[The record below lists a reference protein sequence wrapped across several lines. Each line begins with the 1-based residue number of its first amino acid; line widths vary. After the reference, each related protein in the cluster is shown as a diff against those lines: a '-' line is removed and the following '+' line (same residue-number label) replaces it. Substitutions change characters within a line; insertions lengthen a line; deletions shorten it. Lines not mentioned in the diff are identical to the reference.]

1 MTFSTLSMRGPRSLV
16 ILVLAASLLV
26 PSATA
31 VPAQGICNAEYD
43 CGRPSLCA
51 TRCAFGY
58 PCITGDDCESL
69 SCTDSYCDATAGSQP
84 PVAPSDPVPP
94 TTDPETDPGSSPDT
108 PSPDTPAP
116 GTGGGDSAVARPGT
130 TWSLPNFSRRSIAG
144 FNVYKEGFGQ
154 SNRRFSPDPAV
165 PGGPTVLE
173 IFYPA
178 GSVNPG
184 SSEAPAIGGTGFY
197 ARPLDLTG
205 VRTLTFD
212 FEIFF
217 PRNFNFNRGGKLP
230 GLYGGH
236 ESCSGGRPSDD
247 CFSTR
252 YMWRTNGDA
261 EVYLYLNF
269 PAQTPAFCQVPPRTI
284 CNPNYGTSMA
294 RGSWRWQRGQWNRV
308 SQTVRL
314 NTIGRNDGSV
324 TVRVNGVQVMT
335 FGQIAW
341 RTSNFGFAGIEFET
355 FFGGSDPS
363 WATPIDQ
370 STYYKNFS
378 LRVDA

>member
-16 ILVLAASLLV
+16 ILVLATSLLV

-69 SCTDSYCDATAGSQP
+69 SCTDSYCDATAGSS
-84 PVAPSDPVPP
+84 ALVPI
-94 TTDPETDPGSSPDT
+94 T
-108 PSPDTPAP
+108 PSTPSQPSRNGSEPDNGEGSGVRVAAP
-116 GTGGGDSAVARPGT
+116 PGT
-130 TWSLPNFSRRSIAG
+130 TWSLPNFGSRSLDT
-144 FNVYKEGFGQ
+144 FNIYREGFGEY
-154 SNRRFSPDPAV
+154 NRRFSPDPAV

-184 SSEAPAIGGTGFY
+184 TRMHPQSAAQAYFY

-205 VRTLTFD
+205 VRTLTMD
-212 FEIFF
+212 LDIFF
-217 PRNFNFNRGGKLP
+217 PPTFDFKRGGKLP

-236 ESCSGGRPSDD
+236 ESCSGGRISNN

-252 YMWRTNGDA
+252 YMWRTNGDG
-261 EVYLYLNF
+261 EIYLYLNF
-269 PAQTPAFCQVPPRTI
+269 PAQTPGFCTAPPLTV
-284 CNPNYGTSMA
+284 CDGKYGASMG
-294 RGSWRWQRGQWNRV
+294 RGAWRWQRGTWNRV
-308 SQTVRL
+308 SQTVQL
-314 NTIGRNDGSV
+314 NTLGRNDGSV
-324 TVRVNGVQVMT
+324 TVRINDVQV
-335 FGQIAW
+335 FAYNQIAW
-341 RTSNFGFAGIEFET
+341 RTSDFGFAGIQFET
-355 FFGGSDPS
+355 FFGGSDAS
-363 WATPIDQ
+363 WATPVDQ
-370 STYYKNFS
+370 STYYKNIT